1 MANLSLAALGRRVDR
16 LTIPTVD
23 RPVIVVRFVG
33 HGGEPAQPINQVTC
47 RDVVYSRDD
56 KESEKDFLA
65 RIELQN
71 PPIRQSGTVIL
82 VHG

>member
-1 MANLSLAALGRRVDR
+1 MANLSLTALGRRVDR

-23 RPVIVVRFVG
+23 RPVIVVRFIS
-33 HGGEPAQPINQVTC
+33 HSDESCSPISHATC
-47 RDVVYSRDD
+47 RDVVYSRDG

-71 PPIRQSGTVIL
+71 PPTRQSGTVIL

>member
-1 MANLSLAALGRRVDR
+1 MANLSLTALGRRVDR
-16 LTIPTVD
+16 LTVPTID

-33 HGGEPAQPINQVTC
+33 HGGEPAQPITKVTC
-47 RDVVYSRDD
+47 QDVVYSRDD

-71 PPIRQSGTVIL
+71 PPTRQSGTVIL
-82 VHG
+82 VNG